1 MQDREL
7 KLMSGWPALA
17 GVFVG
22 LGVIVLLF
30 VAAAPPGQG
39 WLALVAAALA
49 VGWLLSLF
57 GFVVNGPN
65 TSRVVQLFGD
75 YAGTLSDTGFFWG
88 NPFYATTKVSRRVR
102 TFETGTQHTDPV
114 KDAAGNVT
122 TAATNTRRPSKVND
136 RDGTP
141 LEIAAV
147 VTWKVTDPAQAVFS
161 VDKYEEFVHVQ
172 SEAALRNLAS
182 RYRYDGREED
192 GFSLRGHI
200 DEVAGQLKAE
210 VQERIAAA
218 GVEILEARISHLA
231 YAPEVAGMM
240 LQRQQAAALVAAR
253 RLIVDAAVGMV
264 EHALTDLAAKGLV
277 DLDPERKAAMV
288 SNLMV
293 VLCSHHSATPVVNA
307 GTLYS

>member
-1 MQDREL
+1 MPEREP
-7 KLMSGWPALA
+7 KLMSGWTAFTVLMVLA
-17 GVFVG
+17 AVWIG
-22 LGVIVLLF
+22 LTI
-30 VAAAPPGQG
+30 VAARMQLQFAAIPLG
-39 WLALVAAALA
+39 LAALI
-49 VGWLLSLF
+49 WLVLWF
-57 GFVVNGPN
+57 GFIVNGPN
-65 TSRVVQLFGD
+65 TARVIQLFGT
-75 YAGTLSDTGFFWG
+75 YVGTLRATGFFYG
-88 NPFYATTKVSRRVR
+88 HPFYYRTRVSLRTR
-102 TFETGTQHTDPV
+102 TFETGHSSTDEV
-114 KDAAGNVT
+114 KDAAGKVT
-122 TAATNTRRPSKVND
+122 HAATHTRKPSKVND

-147 VTWKVTDPAQAVFS
+147 VTWKVTDPAQAVFN
-161 VDKYEEFVHVQ
+161 VDRYEDFIHVQ

-210 VQERIAAA
+210 VQERITAA

-264 EHALTDLAAKGLV
+264 EHALTDLASKGLV
-277 DLDPERKAAMV
+277 DLDPDRKAAMV